1 MGVPKP
7 MHFAKSRIK
16 KTVMKKLELMRKR
29 NRGAAEMFDQPVQR
43 MGELPVESCE
53 MILGGQDPGGKT
65 LLYWMGFIA
74 GEIGGLFG

>member
-1 MGVPKP
+1 
-7 MHFAKSRIK
+7 
-16 KTVMKKLELMRKR
+16 MKK
-29 NRGAAEMFDQPVQR
+29 EMFNQPVQR

-53 MILGGQDPGGKT
+53 MILGGQDPGGKN